1 MNTVVPNQVAHAPAP
16 AEKPGKFSS
25 VDFKRWQQKMFFYLT
40 TLSLQ
45 KFIKEEVP
53 NPNEQVPEKDR
64 FLVIEALKH
73 FDFLCMNYILSGLD
87 DILYNVY
94 SNINTS
100 KELWEA
106 LEKKYKAEDAGL
118 KKFVAAKFLDYKM
131 VDTKAVVTQ
140 IQELQVIIHD
150 LLNEGMI
157 INEAFQVA
165 AFIEKLSPAWKDFKN
180 YLKHKHK
187 EMTLEDL
194 IVRLKIEEDN
204 RHAEKRSLRQSSI
217 SGENIIEYAPN
228 AKKRKK
234 NYGPKNH
241 NNSNKKFK
249 GSCYNCGKSGHRSS
263 ECRAPKNK
271 NKNNDSSAYLLESD
285 NLWHARLGHVNYKS
299 LQKMINME
307 ILPKFE
313 CNKFKCQVC
322 VESKFAKHPYNS
334 VERNSEPLDLIH
346 KDICDMKSI
355 SSHGGKKY
363 FITFIDDCTRYCYV
377 YLLIAKM
384 RQLMH
389 SNNIKLKLKINLIK
403 RLK

>member
-1 MNTVVPNQVAHAPAP
+1 MNIVVPNQVAHAPAP
-16 AEKPGKFSS
+16 AEKPDKFSG

-64 FLVIEALKH
+64 FLVIEASKH
-73 FDFLCMNYILSGLD
+73 SDLLCRNYILSGLD

-94 SNINTS
+94 NNINTS
-100 KELWEA
+100 KELWEV

-131 VDTKAVVTQ
+131 VDTKAIVMQ

-165 AFIEKLSPAWKDFKN
+165 AFIEKLPPAWKDFKN
-180 YLKHKHK
+180 YLKHKRK

-217 SGENIIEYAPN
+217 SAANIVESVPN

-263 ECRAPKNK
+263 DCRAPKNK
-271 NKNNDSSAYLLESD
+271 NKNKDQANIVETDDMDIEDLCDFLS
-285 NLWHARLGHVNYKS
+285 
-299 LQKMINME
+299 
-307 ILPKFE
+307 E
-313 CNKFKCQVC
+313 CNLVGNPKEWWIDSAATCHVC
-322 VESKFAKHPYNS
+322 AIKGMF
-334 VERNSEPLDLIH
+334 
-346 KDICDMKSI
+346 
-355 SSHGGKKY
+355 SSYALAGPEEELHCNIPKY
-363 FITFIDDCTRYCYV
+363 TLTV
-377 YLLIAKM
+377 L
-384 RQLMH
+384 
-389 SNNIKLKLKINLIK
+389 
-403 RLK
+403 